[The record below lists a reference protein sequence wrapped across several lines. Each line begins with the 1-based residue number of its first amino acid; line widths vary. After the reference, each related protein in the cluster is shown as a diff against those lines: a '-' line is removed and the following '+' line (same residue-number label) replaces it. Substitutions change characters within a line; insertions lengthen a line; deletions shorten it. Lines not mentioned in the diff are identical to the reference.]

1 MPSQSAFHFFRNH
14 QRDERMCKG
23 ISERVLSLL
32 YFSEEKIDHVVV
44 RGIRNARSIFALS
57 YPIIKTLHRIH
68 IGDIIIL
75 TARYIEYPT
84 WYTISLDNNWIEI
97 RRKTLLFKEY
107 FPKERRK
114 THDPLRE
121 PKRS

>member
-1 MPSQSAFHFFRNH
+1 MPSTFFEIIREMNA
-14 QRDERMCKG
+14 CAKG
-23 ISERVLSLL
+23 YRKE
-32 YFSEEKIDHVVV
+32 FSRFYIFQEKIDHVVV

-107 FPKERRK
+107 FPKGRRK

>member
-1 MPSQSAFHFFRNH
+1 
-14 QRDERMCKG
+14 MCKG

-107 FPKERRK
+107 FPKGRRK

-121 PKRS
+121 PKKS